1 MNKLL
6 FSTLIG
12 LGVGGVGIGLGG
24 FAAYAIGRRADKIIG
39 LLFAGCSGMIIT
51 VLGLELLPE
60 SIATG
65 GIIPTLIGIL
75 IGILVIARIEHF
87 FHRIVIITDNP
98 RRSQFIRSGILLT
111 LGVAIHNFPVG
122 FAMGAGLTNDSE
134 IGLDLATIM
143 LFHNLPEGFAI
154 SLPLIFGG
162 LGGSIIPIIAAIVSL
177 PAGLGALFGSSFQ
190 RVNPALL
197 SSLFG
202 IAIGTI
208 LFVSWHEL
216 LLPSLKMTRKPGF
229 IISLCVGAFSGIVF
243 TIFL

>member
-1 MNKLL
+1 MNNLL

-24 FAAYAIGRRADKIIG
+24 VAAYGIGQYANKIIG
-39 LLFAGCSGMIIT
+39 LLFAGCAGMILSI
-51 VLGLELLPE
+51 LGLELLPE

-65 GIIPTLIGIL
+65 GFIPTVIGIV
-75 IGILVIARIEHF
+75 IGILVIVRVEHL

-98 RRSQFIRSGILLT
+98 RSSLFIQSGILLA

-122 FAMGAGLTNDSE
+122 FAMGAGLANKSE
-134 IGLDLATIM
+134 IGMDLATIM

-154 SLPLIFGG
+154 SLPLIIGG

-190 RVNPALL
+190 RVNPGLL
-197 SSLFG
+197 SGLFG
-202 IAIGTI
+202 LAIGTI
-208 LFVSWHEL
+208 FYVSWHEL
-216 LLPSLKMTRKPGF
+216 LLQSLKMTRKPGL
-229 IISLCVGAFSGIVF
+229 ILSLYVGVLIGIAFTNLF
-243 TIFL
+243 

>member
-1 MNKLL
+1 MNNLL
-6 FSTLIG
+6 FATLIG
-12 LGVGGVGIGLGG
+12 LGVGGMGIGLGG
-24 FAAYAIGRRADKIIG
+24 FAAYGIGRHADKIIG

-65 GIIPTLIGIL
+65 GFIFTLMGIIV
-75 IGILVIARIEHF
+75 GILVISRIEHF

-98 RRSQFIRSGILLT
+98 RRSQFIRSGILLAI
-111 LGVAIHNFPVG
+111 GVAIHNFPVG
-122 FAMGAGLTNDSE
+122 FAMGAGLANDSE
-134 IGLDLATIM
+134 VGLDLARIM

-162 LGGSIIPIIAAIVSL
+162 LGGSIILIIAAIVSL

-190 RVNPALL
+190 QVNPALL
-197 SSLFG
+197 SGLFG

-208 LFVSWHEL
+208 FYVSWHEL
-216 LLPSLKMTRKPGF
+216 LLQSVKMTRKPGF
-229 IISLCVGAFSGIVF
+229 IISLCVGAFCGIVF